1 MICNFFYELSNS
13 TPRNLP
19 LQSPHPHFGGI
30 SHWFYFHLLTTYLLP
45 SNFFITLN
53 LIKQSNFY
61 VKMFFHSKS
70 YEYIVFPYNALDHKS
85 MYIS

>member
-1 MICNFFYELSNS
+1 MLDIYIYIYISIFFYERSNS
-13 TPRNLP
+13 TPPLP
-19 LQSPHPHFGGI
+19 PSTS
-30 SHWFYFHLLTTYLLP
+30 SHWY
-45 SNFFITLN
+45 FFITLN

-61 VKMFFHSKS
+61 VKMFFHSNHS

>member
-1 MICNFFYELSNS
+1 MNEVTLPPPLPPS
-13 TPRNLP
+13 T
-19 LQSPHPHFGGI
+19 S
-30 SHWFYFHLLTTYLLP
+30 SHWY
-45 SNFFITLN
+45 FFITLN

-61 VKMFFHSKS
+61 VKMFFHSNHS

>member
-1 MICNFFYELSNS
+1 MLNIYIYIYNNNFFYELSNS
-13 TPRNLP
+13 TPPPLP
-19 LQSPHPHFGGI
+19 PSTS
-30 SHWFYFHLLTTYLLP
+30 SHYY
-45 SNFFITLN
+45 FFITLN

-61 VKMFFHSKS
+61 VKMFFHGNHS

>member
-1 MICNFFYELSNS
+1 MNEVTLPPPPPLPPS
-13 TPRNLP
+13 T
-19 LQSPHPHFGGI
+19 S
-30 SHWFYFHLLTTYLLP
+30 SHWY
-45 SNFFITLN
+45 FFITLN

-61 VKMFFHSKS
+61 VKMFFHSNHS